1 MYVETSTVLLI
12 SELEDGV
19 DMYDAHFDSEIF
31 VKSPI
36 LCVLADNPRA
46 SEFEHHL
53 GSCANKFCRKCNVR
67 ITILCLNALILIYL
81 KRDLKL
87 INLQFSS

>member
-1 MYVETSTVLLI
+1 MYVETSNVLLI

-19 DMYDAHFDSEIF
+19 NMHDAHFEIF

-46 SEFEHHL
+46 FEFEHHL

-67 ITILCLNALILIYL
+67 ITILCLNELILIYL